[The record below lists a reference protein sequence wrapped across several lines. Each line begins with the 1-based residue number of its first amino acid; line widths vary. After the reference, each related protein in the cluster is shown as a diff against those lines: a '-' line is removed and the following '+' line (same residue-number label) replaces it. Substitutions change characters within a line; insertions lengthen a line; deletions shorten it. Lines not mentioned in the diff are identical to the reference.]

1 MKKKIIITGGLGYIG
16 TELCK
21 LYSGVSWHH
30 EIIVIDNRFI
40 SERVNQI
47 RNWNM
52 EFIQGDILNKDLV
65 HKYCENADVVHHL
78 AGVTDV
84 PRTQS
89 EASKAQDEKIIEVGE
104 RGTQNIL
111 ESISDKCKIIFPSTH
126 VVYEGINEVKT
137 NIMEDEQ
144 LKPVLSYS
152 SSKAINE
159 NQLKKSGKNYVIL
172 RLGSVYG
179 YSTDSMRIDIMPNL
193 FSKIASQN
201 GTLKLFAGGRQIKSL
216 VPLIDVARCFKFMEE
231 KNNISSETFNLT
243 KDTLSVK
250 EVAEVCKKHN
260 PKIILKETNDEVPNL
275 GFSLSNKKLLGTGFN
290 FLYNLDQNI
299 KEMIQKWSKQDLIK
313 DLEHVR
319 DGNNLFT
326 DNRGVISNHELTE
339 PINLIGMIDSKK
351 GTIRANHYH
360 PQQEQK
366 CLFTKGQIIEIFQ
379 DIINPMAPKI
389 TQVVNAGQLSIIKPN
404 VAHTMVF
411 TKDTTFLNLVRG
423 ERDHE
428 NYGITH
434 TVRHVFVDEK
444 EKNLLMECYK
454 FDCRSCG
461 NTDLKRVVSLGYQPL
476 ANNLLKKQNEKCELY
491 PLEMNYC
498 SKCHNCQ
505 LSVSVDPK
513 KMFSNYLYTSS
524 TSKVFR
530 NHFVNSAKK
539 YTKELKLNKK
549 KTYIIDIGS
558 NDGVA
563 LKPFLD
569 LGFKNVLGIEPA
581 KNLAKLANKNKI
593 KTFNGFLEIKNLKK
607 IKKNADLIL
616 ASNVFAHSD
625 KLKEMAKCMFSLLG
639 KKGTII
645 IEVQYLMNTLND
657 LTFDNIYH
665 EHYNYWSL
673 TSLLNFFKQF
683 QAKIYRAEKIDTH
696 GGSLRIYVKKDK
708 KVKIESSV
716 KKMLEDEEKFGIKK
730 YKTYQEFGKKVYK
743 IRENVIKNIKKL
755 KASNKTI
762 IGYGA
767 PAKATT
773 ALNFFGISK
782 EIDFI
787 VEDNKL
793 KHNKFIPGVKIP
805 IKNKSKIVNKNNT
818 LLVLAWNFFKDIKK
832 NNVELSNNFVNIK
845 ELETNK

>member
-30 EIIVIDNRFI
+30 DITVIDNRFI
-40 SERVNQI
+40 SDRINQI

-52 EFIQGDILNKDLV
+52 QFIQGDILDKDLV
-65 HKYCENADVVHHL
+65 EKHCKDADVVHHL
-78 AGVTDV
+78 AGITDV
-84 PRTQS
+84 PRTKS
-89 EASKAQDEKIIEVGE
+89 EGSPKQDEQIVKVGE
-104 RGTQNIL
+104 QGTKNIL
-111 ESISDKCKIIFPSTH
+111 DVISNNCKIIFPSTH
-126 VVYEGINEVKT
+126 VVYEGINKVITDIKEEEVT
-137 NIMEDEQ
+137 
-144 LKPVLSYS
+144 KPILSYS

-159 NQLKKSGKNYVIL
+159 KQLKDSGKNYIIL

-179 YSTDSMRIDIMPNL
+179 YSTDTMRIDIMPNL

-201 GTLKLFAGGRQIKSL
+201 GTLRLFAGGRQIKSL

-231 KNNISSETFNLT
+231 KNEIKSEVYNLT
-243 KDTLSVK
+243 KDTLTVK
-250 EVAEVCKKHN
+250 EVAEICKKHN
-260 PKIILKETNDEVPNL
+260 SKTTLRETNDEIPNL
-275 GFSLSNKKLLGTGFN
+275 GFSLSNKKLLNTGFE
-290 FLYNLDQNI
+290 FLYNIDQNI
-299 KEMIQKWSKQDLIK
+299 KEMIEKWSKQDLIK

-319 DGNNLFT
+319 DGDNLYV
-326 DNRGVISNHELTE
+326 DDRGTISNHELTE
-339 PINLIGMIDSKK
+339 PINLIGMIESKK

-379 DIINPMAPKI
+379 DIINPNAPKI

-434 TVRHVFVDEK
+434 TIKHVFVDDK
-444 EKNLLMECYK
+444 EKNLLLDCYK
-454 FDCRSCG
+454 FECRSCG
-461 NTDLKRVVSLGYQPL
+461 NTELKRVVSLGYQPL
-476 ANNLLKKQNEKCELY
+476 ANNLLKKVNEKCDFY
-491 PLEMNYC
+491 PLEVNYC
-498 SKCHNCQ
+498 QKCHNCQ

-513 KMFSNYLYTSS
+513 KMFVNYLYTSS

-530 NHFVNSAKK
+530 EHFVTAANK
-539 YTKELKLNKK
+539 YSKELKLNKK
-549 KTYIIDIGS
+549 KSYIIDVGS

-593 KTFNGFLEIKNLKK
+593 KTFNGFLEKKNLKK
-607 IKKNADLIL
+607 IKTNADLIL

-625 KLKEMAKCMFSLLG
+625 KLKEMAECMLMLIN

-645 IEVQYLMNTLND
+645 IEVQYLMNTLKD

-673 TSLLNFFKQF
+673 TSLVNFFNQF
-683 QAKIYRAEKIDTH
+683 NAKIFRSECVDTH
-696 GGSLRIYVKKDK
+696 GG
-708 KVKIESSV
+708 
-716 KKMLEDEEKFGIKK
+716 
-730 YKTYQEFGKKVYK
+730 
-743 IRENVIKNIKKL
+743 
-755 KASNKTI
+755 
-762 IGYGA
+762 
-767 PAKATT
+767 
-773 ALNFFGISK
+773 
-782 EIDFI
+782 
-787 VEDNKL
+787 
-793 KHNKFIPGVKIP
+793 
-805 IKNKSKIVNKNNT
+805 
-818 LLVLAWNFFKDIKK
+818 
-832 NNVELSNNFVNIK
+832 
-845 ELETNK
+845 